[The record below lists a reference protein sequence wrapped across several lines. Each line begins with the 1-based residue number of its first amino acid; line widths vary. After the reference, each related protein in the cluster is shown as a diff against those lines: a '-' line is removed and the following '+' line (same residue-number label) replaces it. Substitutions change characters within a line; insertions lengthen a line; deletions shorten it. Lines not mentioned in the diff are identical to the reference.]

1 MRITA
6 KNGRL
11 LKVLD
16 VTDVEEIL
24 LTSRNGMMIRVPV
37 EQISIHGR
45 ATMGV
50 RVMRMNEGDVV
61 VDVEPLV
68 E

>member
-1 MRITA
+1 M
-6 KNGRL
+6 
-11 LKVLD
+11 V
-16 VTDVEEIL
+16 
-24 LTSRNGMMIRVPV
+24 IRVPV

-50 RVMRMNEGDVV
+50 RVMRMNEGDIV